1 MITRSTFLRAL
12 AAGAV
17 VTPIAAACG
26 GKKKAAVAPTT
37 AAPAPT
43 STSSTTLPPVTTTA
57 APTTTVAPT
66 TTTTIPAKVY
76 PFTGL
81 PATNEANYAR
91 PALAVKVNNAAAAR
105 PQAGLNQADIVI
117 EEIVEGITRFMAV
130 FQSTDCDKI
139 GSVRSARN
147 TDADLLRGLGTP
159 LFAWSGA
166 NDGVIGVVR
175 SLDNV
180 TDVGYDKYGT
190 ELYTVGRRLADY
202 TEFFISTTKAYEKT
216 PPGKTTPAPMFTYRK
231 AGEAPT
237 GGKDLEKLELQMSG
251 THATWHWSK
260 EKSAWLRDTDGYQH
274 DDLDGEQ
281 LSPANVVVAFTRYEF
296 SNGSPVAYT
305 VGEGE
310 AWVLTAGK
318 IVKGTWERAKATDPY
333 TLMDADKKPI
343 GLTPGRTFLELPFT
357 TEAANDPQL

>member
-26 GKKKAAVAPTT
+26 GKKKVAATPTT
-37 AAPAPT
+37 VPAT
-43 STSSTTLPPVTTTA
+43 TTTSTTLAPTTTTA
-57 APTTTVAPT
+57 ASTTTTAAA

-81 PATNEANYAR
+81 PVTNEANFER

-130 FQSTDCDKI
+130 FHSTDCEKI
-139 GSVRSARN
+139 GSIRSARN

-166 NDGVIGVVR
+166 NDGVIAVVR
-175 SLDNV
+175 GLDNV
-180 TDVGYDKYGT
+180 TDIGYDKYGG
-190 ELYTVGRRLADY
+190 ELYTTGRRLADY
-202 TEFFISTTKAYEKT
+202 TEFFISTSKAYGKT
-216 PPGKTTPAPMFTYRK
+216 PPGSTTPAPIFTYRK

-237 GGKDLEKLELQMSG
+237 GGKDIEKLNLQLSG
-251 THATWHWSK
+251 TRATWNWSK
-260 EKSAWLRDTDGYQH
+260 EKSAWLRDTDGRQH

-281 LSPANVVVAFTRYEF
+281 LSPANVVIAFTRYEF
-296 SNGSPVAYT
+296 SNGSPVAYS
-305 VGEGE
+305 VGDGV

-318 IVKGTWERAKATDPY
+318 IVKGTWERLKATDPY
-333 TLMDADKKPI
+333 TLLDADKKPI

-357 TEAANDPQL
+357 AEADNEPQV